1 MNSPDPRTISRTPAV
16 TAPLTTHPLPASDA
30 GHERYRERDFGVG
43 YGRSSGYAQ
52 ARRYVPGMRSSP
64 FSVR

>member
-1 MNSPDPRTISRTPAV
+1 MPAV
-16 TAPLTTHPLPASDA
+16 TAPLTTRPLPQQDDS
-30 GHERYRERDFGVG
+30 HERYRERDFGIG

-52 ARRYVPGMRSSP
+52 TRRYVPGMRSSP